1 MTVRFFGTVRA
12 AVTVLFLACTLLAS
26 AAFAQELVLSEA
38 EKAFLEQH
46 KVIRMGVDPSFVPF
60 EFIDSDGGY
69 KGIAAEYVRIME
81 GKLGIR
87 FEAAKGLTWPEAYS
101 KALDGE
107 LDVLPAIS
115 QTPERERYFLFSRPY
130 YNFKR
135 VIVTRTSQTDI
146 NDIQD
151 LYGRTV
157 AVQRNSSHHSYL
169 IGHPAINLSLYDS
182 VETALTSV
190 ANGTET
196 AFVGNL
202 ATTHFLIKS
211 TGLTN
216 LKFVAFEA
224 EKQLSLHFA
233 VRKDWPEL
241 VSILDKTLAA
251 ITQEERLTINA
262 KWIDLGA
269 ERDIG
274 PIIRNL
280 LIAGSAVFLIL
291 LVSLCWIWI
300 LKREAAR
307 RVKIQEDL
315 EKAKL
320 EAEAANNVK
329 SGFMA
334 RMSHE
339 VRTPLNAI
347 NGMAYLLK
355 KSELAPTQKM
365 YVDRI
370 IQSSNT
376 MLSIINDIL
385 DFSKI
390 EAGKVEL
397 EHISFNIDNVLQN
410 VIDIVSYKIEEQRIG
425 FSLTKDPR
433 LPNFF
438 FGDSRRIEQILIN
451 LINNAAKFTES
462 GTISFDVRMKARKAS
477 TCLLL
482 FTIEDT
488 GIGMT
493 EEQANRLFEPFSQGD
508 ASINRRFGGTGLG
521 LAIVKNLL
529 DMMGG
534 EIQVYSSEGRGTTF
548 IIQVELEVDAANEE
562 EHRKRI
568 SSSYFRN
575 IKTLVLEKT
584 GANMNLIDSY
594 LSSFGME
601 CEITTSEASARSML
615 ETANDKFSKPFD
627 LLIIDYETP
636 EEKAFSFVDKMRVN
650 SRIVKMPAVIL
661 LLPMMREDLFDRTEE
676 HGIEMAVGKPV
687 IQSVLFNAIQ
697 EIFKLKAVSSVGGE
711 SQDKKEQ
718 VAEEEMKTSLGT
730 ILVVEDNKT
739 NQLIAKSLLE
749 QEGFSII
756 LADDGE
762 KGVAAFREH
771 FGEIRLVLMDLHM
784 PVLNG
789 YDASL
794 RIKETAPAVP
804 IIALTAD
811 VVDGVR
817 EKCEQH
823 GITDYISK
831 PFDPE
836 GFVRKVVET
845 VGARP
850 LNVPKEKGILD
861 RAMGLRFMGNN
872 EALYKTV
879 LSEYARENG
888 TLVRDLAALV
898 EAGQYD
904 DAAKMV
910 HKVKSS
916 SGSIGATALHE
927 TARDLQRALED
938 SDGEKIREL
947 HGTFNRQ
954 METLLA
960 EIGTDL

>member
-1 MTVRFFGTVRA
+1 
-12 AVTVLFLACTLLAS
+12 
-26 AAFAQELVLSEA
+26 
-38 EKAFLEQH
+38 
-46 KVIRMGVDPSFVPF
+46 MGVDPSFVPF

-81 GKLGIR
+81 GKLGVR

-101 KALDGE
+101 KALEGD
-107 LDVLPAIS
+107 LDVLPSIS

-146 NDIQD
+146 NDIED

-224 EKQLSLHFA
+224 DKQLSLHFA

-251 ITQEERLTINA
+251 ITQEERLAINA

-390 EAGKVEL
+390 EAGRW
-397 EHISFNIDNVLQN
+397 SWNTSPSTSTTCSRTSSTSSLQ
-410 VIDIVSYKIEEQRIG
+410 DRGAEDRLQPLKR
-425 FSLTKDPR
+425 PR

-438 FGDSRRIEQILIN
+438 FGDPRRIEQILIN

-462 GTISFDVRMKARKAS
+462 GTISFDVRMKARKTS

-488 GIGMT
+488 
-493 EEQANRLFEPFSQGD
+493 
-508 ASINRRFGGTGLG
+508 
-521 LAIVKNLL
+521 
-529 DMMGG
+529 
-534 EIQVYSSEGRGTTF
+534 
-548 IIQVELEVDAANEE
+548 
-562 EHRKRI
+562 
-568 SSSYFRN
+568 
-575 IKTLVLEKT
+575 
-584 GANMNLIDSY
+584 
-594 LSSFGME
+594 
-601 CEITTSEASARSML
+601 ASA
-615 ETANDKFSKPFD
+615 
-627 LLIIDYETP
+627 
-636 EEKAFSFVDKMRVN
+636 
-650 SRIVKMPAVIL
+650 
-661 LLPMMREDLFDRTEE
+661 
-676 HGIEMAVGKPV
+676 
-687 IQSVLFNAIQ
+687 
-697 EIFKLKAVSSVGGE
+697 
-711 SQDKKEQ
+711 
-718 VAEEEMKTSLGT
+718 
-730 ILVVEDNKT
+730 
-739 NQLIAKSLLE
+739 
-749 QEGFSII
+749 
-756 LADDGE
+756 
-762 KGVAAFREH
+762 
-771 FGEIRLVLMDLHM
+771 
-784 PVLNG
+784 
-789 YDASL
+789 
-794 RIKETAPAVP
+794 
-804 IIALTAD
+804 
-811 VVDGVR
+811 
-817 EKCEQH
+817 
-823 GITDYISK
+823 
-831 PFDPE
+831 
-836 GFVRKVVET
+836 
-845 VGARP
+845 
-850 LNVPKEKGILD
+850 
-861 RAMGLRFMGNN
+861 
-872 EALYKTV
+872 
-879 LSEYARENG
+879 
-888 TLVRDLAALV
+888 
-898 EAGQYD
+898 
-904 DAAKMV
+904 
-910 HKVKSS
+910 
-916 SGSIGATALHE
+916 
-927 TARDLQRALED
+927 
-938 SDGEKIREL
+938 
-947 HGTFNRQ
+947 
-954 METLLA
+954 
-960 EIGTDL
+960 

>member
-1 MTVRFFGTVRA
+1 MRMSGPARG
-12 AVTVLFLACTLLAS
+12 AVILLVLAWALVAS
-26 AAFAQELVLSEA
+26 FASAQELKLTDE
-38 EKAFLEQH
+38 EKAFLERH
-46 KVIRMGVDPSFVPF
+46 RVIRVGVDPSFVPF
-60 EFIDSDGGY
+60 EFIDTDGGY
-69 KGIAAEYVRIME
+69 KGIAADYVRIIE
-81 GKLGIR
+81 RKLGIR
-87 FEAAKGLTWPEAYS
+87 FEVAKGLTWPEAYS
-101 KALDGE
+101 KALAGE

-115 QTPERERYFLFSRPY
+115 QTPERERYFLFSSPY

-135 VIVTRTSQTDI
+135 VIVTRTSQTGI
-146 NDIQD
+146 NDIED
-151 LYGRTV
+151 LYGKTV

-196 AFVGNL
+196 AFLGNL

-241 VSILDKTLAA
+241 VSVLDKTLAS
-251 ITQEERLTINA
+251 ITQEERLAINA
-262 KWIDLGA
+262 KWIDLGT
-269 ERDIG
+269 ETDYG

-291 LVSLCWIWI
+291 LVSLCWVWI

-397 EHISFNIDNVLQN
+397 EHIAFNIDNVLQN

-650 SRIVKMPAVIL
+650 PRIVKMPAVIL

-850 LNVPKEKGILD
+850 LHVPKEKGILD

-916 SGSIGATALHE
+916 SGSIGATSLHE

-947 HGTFNRQ
+947 HGTFSRQ
-954 METLLA
+954 METLLE

>member
-1 MTVRFFGTVRA
+1 MRLSGTARA
-12 AVTVLFLACTLLAS
+12 AVTVLFLACSLLAS

-46 KVIRMGVDPSFVPF
+46 KVFRMGVDPSFVPF

-81 GKLGIR
+81 GKLGVR

-101 KALDGE
+101 KALEGD
-107 LDVLPAIS
+107 LDVLPSIS

-146 NDIQD
+146 NDIED
-151 LYGRTV
+151 LYGKTV

-241 VSILDKTLAA
+241 VSILDKTLAS
-251 ITQEERLTINA
+251 ITQEERLAINA
-262 KWIDLGA
+262 KWIDLGT
-269 ERDIG
+269 ETDYG
-274 PIIRNL
+274 PLIRNL

-291 LVSLCWIWI
+291 LVSLCWVWI
-300 LKREAAR
+300 LKREADR

-315 EKAKL
+315 ELAKL

-397 EHISFNIDNVLQN
+397 EHIAFNIDNVLQN

-493 EEQANRLFEPFSQGD
+493 EEQANKLFEPFSQGD

-636 EEKAFSFVDKMRVN
+636 EEKAFSFVDKMRGN
-650 SRIVKMPAVIL
+650 PRIVKMPAVIV
-661 LLPMMREDLFDRTEE
+661 LLPMTREDLFDRTEE

-687 IQSVLFNAIQ
+687 IQSVLFNSIQ
-697 EIFKLKAVSSVGGE
+697 EIFKLKAVSSLGG
-711 SQDKKEQ
+711 DKTTDNKEQ
-718 VAEEEMKTSLGT
+718 VVTEEMKTTGGT

-947 HGTFNRQ
+947 HGTFSRQ

>member
-1 MTVRFFGTVRA
+1 
-12 AVTVLFLACTLLAS
+12 
-26 AAFAQELVLSEA
+26 
-38 EKAFLEQH
+38 
-46 KVIRMGVDPSFVPF
+46 
-60 EFIDSDGGY
+60 
-69 KGIAAEYVRIME
+69 
-81 GKLGIR
+81 
-87 FEAAKGLTWPEAYS
+87 
-101 KALDGE
+101 
-107 LDVLPAIS
+107 
-115 QTPERERYFLFSRPY
+115 
-130 YNFKR
+130 
-135 VIVTRTSQTDI
+135 
-146 NDIQD
+146 
-151 LYGRTV
+151 
-157 AVQRNSSHHSYL
+157 
-169 IGHPAINLSLYDS
+169 
-182 VETALTSV
+182 
-190 ANGTET
+190 
-196 AFVGNL
+196 
-202 ATTHFLIKS
+202 
-211 TGLTN
+211 

-241 VSILDKTLAA
+241 VSVLDKTLAS
-251 ITQEERLTINA
+251 ITQEERLAINA
-262 KWIDLGA
+262 KWIDLGT
-269 ERDIG
+269 ETDYG
-274 PIIRNL
+274 PLIRNL

-291 LVSLCWIWI
+291 LVSLCWVWI

-397 EHISFNIDNVLQN
+397 EHIAFNIDNVLQN

-650 SRIVKMPAVIL
+650 PRIVKMPAVIL

-947 HGTFNRQ
+947 HGTFSRQ

>member
-1 MTVRFFGTVRA
+1 MRMSGPARG
-12 AVTVLFLACTLLAS
+12 AVILLVLAWALVAS
-26 AAFAQELVLSEA
+26 FASAQELKLTDE
-38 EKAFLEQH
+38 EKAFLERH
-46 KVIRMGVDPSFVPF
+46 RVIRVGVDPSFVPF
-60 EFIDSDGGY
+60 EFIDTDGGY
-69 KGIAAEYVRIME
+69 KGIAADYVRIIE
-81 GKLGIR
+81 RKLGIR
-87 FEAAKGLTWPEAYS
+87 FEVAKGLTWPEAYS
-101 KALDGE
+101 KALAGE

-115 QTPERERYFLFSRPY
+115 QTPERERYFLFSSPY

-135 VIVTRTSQTDI
+135 VIVTRTSQTGI
-146 NDIQD
+146 NDIED
-151 LYGRTV
+151 LYGKTV

-169 IGHPAINLSLYDS
+169 TGHPAINLSLYDS

-216 LKFVAFEA
+216 LKFVSFEA
-224 EKQLSLHFA
+224 EKQQAIHFA

-241 VSILDKTLAA
+241 VSILDKTLATF
-251 ITQEERLTINA
+251 TQEERLAIHS

-269 ERDIG
+269 ERDLG

-300 LKREAAR
+300 LKREVAR
-307 RVKIQEDL
+307 RKKIQEDL
-315 EKAKL
+315 ELAKL

-438 FGDSRRIEQILIN
+438 FGDPRRIEQVLIN
-451 LINNAAKFTES
+451 LINNAAKFTEF

-493 EEQANRLFEPFSQGD
+493 EEQANKLFEPFSQGD

-534 EIQVYSSEGRGTTF
+534 EIQVYSAEGRGTTF
-548 IIQVELEVDAANEE
+548 IIQVELEVDAAIEE

-568 SSSYFRN
+568 ASSYFRN

-601 CEITTSEASARSML
+601 CEITTSETSALSML

-650 SRIVKMPAVIL
+650 PRIAKMPAVIV

-676 HGIEMAVGKPV
+676 HGIKMALGKPV

-697 EIFKLKAVSSVGGE
+697 EIFRLKAVSSVGGE
-711 SQDKKEQ
+711 TQDKKEQ
-718 VAEEEMKTSLGT
+718 VVEEEMKTSLGT

-749 QEGFSII
+749 QEGYSII
-756 LADDGE
+756 LADDGD

-771 FGEIRLVLMDLHM
+771 SGEISLVLMDLHM

-794 RIKETAPAVP
+794 RIKEIAPAVP

-845 VGARP
+845 VGSRP
-850 LNVPKEKGILD
+850 LHVPKEKGILD
-861 RAMGLRFMGNN
+861 RAVGLRFMGNN

-879 LSEYARENG
+879 LSEYARENS
-888 TLVRDLAALV
+888 TLVRDLDAAV
-898 EAGQYD
+898 EAGQFD

-916 SGSIGATALHE
+916 SGSIGATALQE

-938 SDGEKIREL
+938 ADGEKIREL
-947 HGTFNRQ
+947 HGAFSRQ
-954 METLLA
+954 MKTLLE

>member
-1 MTVRFFGTVRA
+1 MKISGPARG
-12 AVTVLFLACTLLAS
+12 AVIALFLACTLFAS
-26 AAFAQELVLSEA
+26 AACAQELVLSDA

-46 KVIRMGVDPSFVPF
+46 SVIRVGVDPSFVPF
-60 EFIDSDGGY
+60 EFIDTDGGY
-69 KGIAAEYVRIME
+69 KGIAAEYVRIIE

-87 FEAAKGLTWPEAYS
+87 FEIEKGLTWPEAYS
-101 KALDGE
+101 KALNGE
-107 LDVLPAIS
+107 LDALPAIS
-115 QTPERERYFLFSRPY
+115 QTPERERHFLFSRPY

-135 VIVTRTSQTDI
+135 VIVTRTSQSGI
-146 NDIQD
+146 NDIED
-151 LYGRTV
+151 LYGKTV

-169 IGHPAINLSLYDS
+169 VGHPAINLSLYDS
-182 VETALTSV
+182 VDTALTSV
-190 ANGTET
+190 ANGTEM

-202 ATTHFLIKS
+202 ATTHYLIKS
-211 TGLTN
+211 TGLSN

-224 EKQLSLHFA
+224 EKQLTLHFA

-241 VSILDKTLAA
+241 VSILDKALATF
-251 ITQEERLTINA
+251 TQEERIAINS
-262 KWIDLGA
+262 KWIDLGS
-269 ERDIG
+269 ETDYG

-280 LIAGSAVFLIL
+280 LVAGAVVMLIL
-291 LVSLCWIWI
+291 LVSLCWIWR
-300 LKREAAR
+300 LNREVAR
-307 RVKIQEDL
+307 RKKTQEDL
-315 EKAKL
+315 EQAKL
-320 EAEAANNVK
+320 EAEAANSVK
-329 SGFMA
+329 SSFMA

-355 KSELAPTQKM
+355 KTELAPTQKM
-365 YVDRI
+365 YVERV

-397 EHISFNIDNVLQN
+397 EHISFNIDDVLQN

-425 FSLTKDPR
+425 FSLTKDSR
-433 LPNFF
+433 LPNFYI
-438 FGDSRRIEQILIN
+438 GDPRRIEQVLIN

-462 GTISFDVRMKARKAS
+462 GTISFDIRMKARKAES
-477 TCLLL
+477 SILL

-493 EEQANRLFEPFSQGD
+493 DEQANRLFEPFAQGD
-508 ASINRRFGGTGLG
+508 ASITRRFGGTGLG
-521 LAIVKNLL
+521 LSIVKSLL

-534 EIQVYSSEGRGTTF
+534 DVQVYSAPNRGTTF
-548 IIQVELEVDAANEE
+548 IIQIELEMDSKNEE

-568 SSSYFRN
+568 TSSYFRN

-594 LSSFGME
+594 LSAFGME

-636 EEKAFSFVDKMRVN
+636 EEKAFTFVDMMKVN
-650 SRIVKMPAVIL
+650 PRIVKMPAVIV

-676 HGIEMAVGKPV
+676 HGIGMAVGKPV

-697 EIFKLKAVSSVGGE
+697 EIFKLKAVSSIGGE
-711 SQDKKEQ
+711 VPDGKEQ
-718 VAEEEMKTSLGT
+718 VKNKEMKTAGGS

-739 NQLIAKSLLE
+739 NQIIAKTLLE
-749 QEGFSII
+749 QEGFSVL

-762 KGVAAFREH
+762 KGVEAFREH
-771 FGEIRLVLMDLHM
+771 RGEIRLVLMDLHM

-789 YDASL
+789 YEASL
-794 RIKETAPAVP
+794 RIKEMAPDVT

-817 EKCEQH
+817 EKCERH

-836 GFVRKVVET
+836 SFVRKVTEMASSRSTFLPTEGSV
-845 VGARP
+845 
-850 LNVPKEKGILD
+850 ID
-861 RAMGLRFMGNN
+861 RAMGLKFMGSN
-872 EALYKTV
+872 EALYNTV

-888 TLVRDLAALV
+888 SLATGLASAV

-904 DAAKMV
+904 EAAKMV

-927 TARDLQRALED
+927 TAMDLQRALED
-938 SDGEKIREL
+938 ADGEKIPEL
-947 HGTFNRQ
+947 HSRFS
-954 METLLA
+954 MLLERVLK
-960 EIGTDL
+960 EIGADL